1 MKKSEFEFF
10 EMIHSHNIKNQ
21 INSLCSSKSN
31 FNKQFLELIA
41 KKYNLKTTDIKNKQN
56 LCAYLQNEIGTI
68 SFFSLFGLFFK
79 NTISDMVYTMTSSLY
94 LNNILLKTQKL
105 SKKLLFQYILI
116 EGKNSNLKNL
126 MKILATEP
134 DEFNIP
140 LFILGNDLT
149 YYVNFFSKQILE
161 LNNIMYGISF
171 SFTRLFTNT
180 NPGYLFSTNLNKKDF
195 EIANLL
201 KKWFERMYDWSSKL
215 RDELLNDPKYLKS
228 VEIQEMMR
236 TNTLRRESNEM
247 RRERQ
252 QRKKSKTE
260 KMNMK
265 SFMDLA
271 KTRHN
276 LFGIRRRIQNS
287 RPIVPLP

>member
-1 MKKSEFEFF
+1 
-10 EMIHSHNIKNQ
+10 
-21 INSLCSSKSN
+21 
-31 FNKQFLELIA
+31 
-41 KKYNLKTTDIKNKQN
+41 
-56 LCAYLQNEIGTI
+56 
-68 SFFSLFGLFFK
+68 
-79 NTISDMVYTMTSSLY
+79 MTSSLY

-140 LFILGNDLT
+140 LFILANDLT

-180 NPGYLFSTNLNKKDF
+180 NPGYLFSTKLNKKDL
-195 EIANLL
+195 ELANLL
-201 KKWFERMYDWSSKL
+201 KKWFEHMYDSSSKL

-228 VEIQEMMR
+228 VEINEMMR
-236 TNTLRRESNEM
+236 TNTLRKESNKMRRNEM

-260 KMNMK
+260 KMNLK
-265 SFMDLA
+265 SFMDLLEN
-271 KTRHN
+271 KPN
-276 LFGIRRRIQNS
+276 D
-287 RPIVPLP
+287 